1 MTETI
6 TDAAVG
12 AVVEPADTAVE
23 TPPRTVRRPLMGQ
36 RIRRTEDPR
45 FLLGQARYVDDI
57 VLPGMLEVAFAR
69 SPLAHAEI
77 RAVDTSAAA
86 AAPGVHAV
94 LTGTD
99 VADRAKPIRCDS
111 TYPSWQGT
119 DFPALAT
126 GRVMFTGEAVAAVLA
141 EDRYL
146 AEDAA
151 GLVDVDYEPLEVV
164 ASVEDA
170 IRDGA
175 PRLHPGWEDNF
186 FVKRHFVGGEPDR
199 VIADAPGVLELD
211 LTTHRQTGIPM
222 ENRGVIAEWDRA
234 QELLTVWTST
244 QIPHLVRTGLADC
257 LGLPE
262 NRVRVIAPDVGG
274 GFGIKGNLFPE
285 EIVVSLLAM
294 QTGRPVKWIEDR
306 REHLLASIH
315 AREHHHTATVAHD
328 REGHI
333 LALKIL
339 MYVDC
344 GAYSVYPWTATM
356 DTGMALGILP
366 GPYRLEHYQCDGF
379 SVTTNKCPLGPYRGV
394 SRPAAC
400 FTIERVM
407 DAIAEAVGLDPIEVR
422 RRNLVRPDEFPYT
435 SATGLVY
442 DSGSFLESLDAL
454 ETAAGYA
461 ELRRLQQAARREGR
475 HLGIGIGCYTEQTA
489 HTTNEFIKRGVPIIF
504 GYEATT
510 VRMDPSGTVTV
521 HASTH
526 SHGQGHETTIA
537 QVVADQLQVALED
550 VHVRFGDT
558 ATTPY
563 GMGTFASRSAVLAG
577 GAAIRACGEIR
588 EMLLRFGAHLLG
600 VTMAKVELVDG
611 SVQLKA
617 DPERGVSVR
626 DLARFAYHRPEKL
639 PPGMQPML
647 EAAASYDADPGTGT
661 FANSAQLALVE
672 VDAETGAVK
681 LLRYVVVEDC
691 GTMINPLVV
700 DGQVHGGIAQG
711 IGGALLEELVY
722 DENGQLLTTTFLD
735 YLLPSATDI
744 PDITVTH
751 LETPSSF
758 TPGGLKGM
766 GESGAIAPGPV
777 LAAAVEDAI
786 RPIGYA
792 FVNELPLTPE
802 RVHGWVEAARSGA
815 SAGRSSDAPADA
827 ER

>member
-1 MTETI
+1 MV
-6 TDAAVG
+6 DVARK
-12 AVVEPADTAVE
+12 
-23 TPPRTVRRPLMGQ
+23 PRVRSGTLMGA

-57 VLPGMLEVAFAR
+57 VLPGMLEVAFVRSPMAHADIGSVDTTAAR
-69 SPLAHAEI
+69 S
-77 RAVDTSAAA
+77 
-86 AAPGVHAV
+86 APGVHRV
-94 LTGTD
+94 ITGD
-99 VADRAKPIRCDS
+99 EIASRAAPIRCDS

-119 DFPALAT
+119 GFPPLARD
-126 GRVMFTGEAVAAVLA
+126 RVLFTGEAVAAVLA
-141 EDRYL
+141 DDRYL

-151 GLVDVDYEPLEVV
+151 ALVEVDYEPREVV

-175 PRLHPGWEDNF
+175 PRLHDGWEDNF
-186 FVKRHFVGGEPDR
+186 FVKRHFTGGDPDAAFAT
-199 VIADAPGVLELD
+199 ADGVLELD

-222 ENRGVIAEWDRA
+222 ENRGCIAQYDRA
-234 QELLTVWTST
+234 DETLTLWTST
-244 QIPHLVRTGLADC
+244 QIPHLVRTGLADS
-257 LGLPE
+257 LGMPE
-262 NRVRVIAPDVGG
+262 HRVRVVSPDVGG
-274 GFGIKGNLFPE
+274 GFGVKGNLFPE
-285 EIVVSLLAM
+285 EIVVAVLAM
-294 QTGRPVKWIEDR
+294 ETGRPVKWIEDR

-315 AREHHHTATVAHD
+315 AREHHHTARVAYD
-328 REGHI
+328 REGHL
-333 LALKIL
+333 LALRVL

-366 GPYRLEHYQCDGF
+366 GPYRLRNYECEGY

-407 DAIAEAVGLDPIEVR
+407 DAIAHAVGIDPIEVR

-435 SATGLVY
+435 SVTGLVY
-442 DSGSFLESLDAL
+442 DSGSYLESIDRLVEVSDLD
-454 ETAAGYA
+454 G
-461 ELRRLQQAARREGR
+461 LRRIQAEALRNGR

-510 VRMDPSGTVTV
+510 IRMDPSGTVTV

-526 SHGQGHETTIA
+526 NHGQGHETTLA
-537 QVVADQLQVALED
+537 QLVADELAIPLDD
-550 VHVRFGDT
+550 VVVKFGDT
-558 ATTPY
+558 STTPY

-577 GAAIRACGEIR
+577 GAAIRASAEIR
-588 EMLLRFGAHLLG
+588 EMLLRFGAHLLE
-600 VTMAKVELVDG
+600 AQIAEVELADG
-611 SVQLKA
+611 TVRIKE
-617 DPERGVSVR
+617 DPDRAISVR

-639 PPGMQPML
+639 PAGMAPML
-647 EAAASYDADPGTGT
+647 EAGASYDADPGTGT
-661 FANSAQLALVE
+661 FANSAQLAVVE
-672 VDAETGAVK
+672 LDPETGAVK
-681 LLRYVVVEDC
+681 VLRYVVIEDC
-691 GTMINPLVV
+691 GRMINPMIV

-722 DENGQLLTTTFLD
+722 DADGQLLTTTFLD

-744 PDITVTH
+744 PAIEVAH

-758 TPGGLKGM
+758 TPNGMKGM

-777 LAAAVEDAI
+777 IAAAVEDAI
-786 RPIGYA
+786 RPFGHA
-792 FVNELPLTPE
+792 FVNELPITPE
-802 RVHGWVEAARSGA
+802 RVCAWIDQARARSTDG
-815 SAGRSSDAPADA
+815 S
-827 ER
+827 